1 MQTVNLNASEPGS
14 GRDRILFLLKR
25 DGAQSTAALAQQL
38 AVTAMA
44 VRQHLS
50 ILNAEGLVEFSDEQR
65 KMGRPAR
72 IWQLTAEAHK
82 RFPDHHAQLAFDML
96 QVVQSVFGEEG
107 LERVTDEWTRQ
118 QVVTFRARMPS
129 PDLPLVQRVAALV
142 RIRREEGFMAECG
155 SVQNGAIELV
165 ENHCAIAKAAH
176 LCSKLCGGEL
186 TVFRA
191 VLGVGVTVERV
202 EHFLAGDR
210 RCTYRILEESG
221 VPLPNSGQ

>member
-1 MQTVNLNASEPGS
+1 MQAANVSVSEPGS

-38 AVTAMA
+38 AVTGMA

-50 ILNAEGLVEFSDEQR
+50 VLNAKGLVKFRDEQR
-65 KMGRPAR
+65 KRGRPAR
-72 IWQLTAEAHK
+72 IWQLTAEAHE
-82 RFPDHHAQLAFDML
+82 RFPDHHAQFAVDML
-96 QVVQSVFGEEG
+96 QVVQSIFGEEG
-107 LERVTDEWTRQ
+107 LERVTDKWTRQ
-118 QVVTFRARMPS
+118 QVVAYRARMPS
-129 PDLPLVQRVAALV
+129 PDLPLAQRVAALV

-155 SVQNGAIELV
+155 PAQNGAIELV

-191 VLGVGVTVERV
+191 ILGVGVTVERV
-202 EHFLAGDR
+202 EHILAGDR
-210 RCTYRILEESG
+210 RCTYRILAEPS
-221 VPLPNSGQ
+221 VPLPSSGQ

>member
-1 MQTVNLNASEPGS
+1 MQAANVSVPEPGS

-50 ILNAEGLVEFSDEQR
+50 VLNAKGLVKFRDEQR
-65 KMGRPAR
+65 KRGRPAR
-72 IWQLTAEAHK
+72 IWQLTAEAHE
-82 RFPDHHAQLAFDML
+82 RFPDHHAQFAVDML
-96 QVVQSVFGEEG
+96 QVVQSIFGEEG
-107 LERVTDEWTRQ
+107 LERVTDKWTRQ
-118 QVVTFRARMPS
+118 QVVAYRARMPS
-129 PDLPLVQRVAALV
+129 PDLPLAQRVAALV

-155 SVQNGAIELV
+155 PAQNGAIELV

-191 VLGVGVTVERV
+191 ILGVGVTVERV
-202 EHFLAGDR
+202 EHILAGDR
-210 RCTYRILEESG
+210 RCTYRILAEPS
-221 VPLPNSGQ
+221 VPSPSSGQ

>member
-1 MQTVNLNASEPGS
+1 MSASEPGS

-50 ILNAEGLVEFSDEQR
+50 VLNAEGLVEFSDEQR
-65 KMGRPAR
+65 KLGRPAR
-72 IWQLTAEAHK
+72 IWQLTAEAHG
-82 RFPDHHAQLAFDML
+82 RFPDRHAQLAVGML

-107 LERVTDEWTRQ
+107 LEQLTDEWTRQ
-118 QVVTFRARMPS
+118 QVVAYRAQMPS
-129 PDLPLVQRVAALV
+129 PDLPLAQRVAALV
-142 RIRREEGFMAECG
+142 RIRREEGFMAEC
-155 SVQNGAIELV
+155 SPARNGAIELV

-176 LCSKLCGGEL
+176 LCAKLCGGEL
-186 TVFRA
+186 TLFRA

-210 RCTYRILEESG
+210 RCTYRILAESG
-221 VPLPNSGQ
+221 VPLPSSGQ

>member
-1 MQTVNLNASEPGS
+1 MQATNLNASEPGS
-14 GRDRILFLLKR
+14 SRDRILFLLKR

-38 AVTAMA
+38 AVTTMA

-50 ILNAEGLVEFSDEQR
+50 VLNAEGLVEFSDEQR

-72 IWQLTAEAHK
+72 IWQLTAEAHE
-82 RFPDHHAQLAFDML
+82 RFPDHHAQLAVDVL

-118 QVVTFRARMPS
+118 QVLAYRARMPS
-129 PDLPLVQRVAALV
+129 PELPLVQRVAALV

-155 SVQNGAIELV
+155 SAQNGAIELV

-210 RCTYRILEESG
+210 RCTYRILAEPG

>member
-118 QVVTFRARMPS
+118 QVVTYRARMPS